1 MSNYFFKSHQKTSDK
16 NEETGR
22 RKSYELKNGKLKKK
36 KEKKVLC
43 NKVLKGWAINFSQFS
58 FFDCK
63 GQLPHGILYEDKK
76 MHNSVVSK
84 FFPMPKTSL
93 SASIIKTDML

>member
-43 NKVLKGWAINFSQFS
+43 NKVL
-58 FFDCK
+58 
-63 GQLPHGILYEDKK
+63 
-76 MHNSVVSK
+76 
-84 FFPMPKTSL
+84 
-93 SASIIKTDML
+93 

>member
-36 KEKKVLC
+36 KEKKFYVTRFLKDGLSIFL
-43 NKVLKGWAINFSQFS
+43 NFLFLTAKVSFLMGYFMKTRKCTTLLSVNFFQ
-58 FFDCK
+58 CQK
-63 GQLPHGILYEDKK
+63 PHYPL
-76 MHNSVVSK
+76 V
-84 FFPMPKTSL
+84 
-93 SASIIKTDML
+93 